1 MNQSNARIEGIEYE
15 SSASRGA
22 FEDHYYTEESVSFA
36 RTKLGGMFVIPLLF
50 FAPGSCDLNVQRESI
65 GHTRP
70 PLIRSEGDQSESNAA
85 TNLNSTR
92 TQLLVNDVMN
102 RLTGDFEVDVYVHK
116 TLSSHISRYG
126 VAAIEAIDNWLEKHI
141 DGHSVLIETLRML
154 GDFDDVATKSA
165 RLAVLS
171 TWLKH
176 TSPFVRDAAARGL
189 EDLNDKR
196 AIDVLLNAASVEQF
210 RELKKD
216 YLMVVDGLRG

>member
-1 MNQSNARIEGIEYE
+1 MNQSNARVEGIEYE

-22 FEDHYYTEESVSFA
+22 FEDHYYTEEAVSFA
-36 RTKLGGMFVIPLLF
+36 HKKLGGIAILPLLF
-50 FAPGSCDLNVQRESI
+50 FAPGSSDLNVQRESI

-70 PLIRSEGDQSESNAA
+70 ALVRSESDQSESNAA
-85 TNLNSTR
+85 TNVNSIR

-102 RLTGDFEVDVYVHK
+102 RLTGDFEVDVYALK
-116 TLSSHISRYG
+116 ILNSCISRYG
-126 VAAIEAIDNWLEKHI
+126 VAAVEAIDEWLEKHI
-141 DGHSVLIETLRML
+141 GGQSVLIETLRML
-154 GDFDDVATKSA
+154 GDFDDIATKSA

-196 AIDVLLNAASVEQF
+196 AIDVLLSAANVEQF
-210 RELKKD
+210 HELKKD
-216 YLMVVDGLRG
+216 YLMIVDGLRG